1 MEYKLTCFKNEFLP
15 RQSAAF
21 PKMLSGDSSGLPH
34 MWVRYCDR
42 PLSTSRTLEQYQD
55 VRKTLMKGYKK
66 WIVKYPKYNWNDSA
80 GNLYI
85 SKTRWLPTSSSQAF
99 YGIALECALDLTD
112 LFDIKLTSYVKMKS
126 SINDPSNN
134 KITVLNMPSMK
145 LQKRDAE
152 AGGEFGRARRSV
164 YSILTD

>member
-1 MEYKLTCFKNEFLP
+1 
-15 RQSAAF
+15 
-21 PKMLSGDSSGLPH
+21 
-34 MWVRYCDR
+34 
-42 PLSTSRTLEQYQD
+42 
-55 VRKTLMKGYKK
+55 MKGYKK

-80 GNLYI
+80 GSLYI

-126 SINDPSNN
+126 PINDPANT

-152 AGGEFGRARRSV
+152 AGGDFDRARRSV
-164 YSILTD
+164 YSILTN